1 MNIGKKLLEL
11 RKKKGL
17 SQEEAAD
24 ILNVTRQTI
33 SKWEISESKPDFD
46 KIIPICD
53 LYEITSDELILGKN
67 KENYLEERT
76 DNSNKKGK
84 AIALS
89 ASIFLYFL
97 SIIWT
102 IIASSI
108 RFISDEVIVGI
119 FLLICAIATT
129 IIVYYFS
136 SHSKSHDKKK
146 KNKYKSIDSIISIL
160 FLIIYLI
167 ISFSTMAWEITWIIW
182 IVYALVLKIIHLLLD
197 MKRGEFDEEK

>member
-1 MNIGKKLLEL
+1 MFVRWIYEH
-11 RKKKGL
+11 RK
-17 SQEEAAD
+17 E
-24 ILNVTRQTI
+24 TI

-53 LYEITSDELILGKN
+53 LYEITPDELILGKN

-89 ASIFLYFL
+89 TSVFLYFL

-108 RFISDEVIVGI
+108 RFISDEVTAGI
-119 FLLICAIATT
+119 FLFICAIATT

-136 SHSKSHDKKK
+136 SHSKSNDEKK
-146 KNKYKSIDSIISIL
+146 KNKYKSIDGIISIL

-182 IVYALVLKIIHLLLD
+182 IVYVLVLKIVHLLLD
-197 MKRGEFDEEK
+197 MKKGEFNEKK

>member
-1 MNIGKKLLEL
+1 MDIGKKLLEL

-17 SQEEAAD
+17 SQEEVAD
-24 ILNVTRQTI
+24 ILSVTRQTV
-33 SKWEISESKPDFD
+33 SKWETLESKPDFD
-46 KIIPICD
+46 KIISICN
-53 LYEITSDELILGKN
+53 LYGITPDELILEDK
-67 KENYLEERT
+67 KENCSKEQVDR
-76 DNSNKKGK
+76 SNKKEK

-89 ASIFLYFL
+89 TSVFLYFL

-108 RFISDEVIVGI
+108 RFISDEVTAGI
-119 FLLICAIATT
+119 FLFICAIATT

-136 SHSKSHDKKK
+136 SHSKSNDEKK
-146 KNKYKSIDSIISIL
+146 KNKYKSIDGIISIL

-182 IVYALVLKIIHLLLD
+182 IVYVLVLKIVHLLLD
-197 MKRGEFDEEK
+197 MKKGEFNEKK

>member
-53 LYEITSDELILGKN
+53 LYEITPDELILGKN

-129 IIVYYFS
+129 IIV
-136 SHSKSHDKKK
+136 
-146 KNKYKSIDSIISIL
+146 
-160 FLIIYLI
+160 
-167 ISFSTMAWEITWIIW
+167 
-182 IVYALVLKIIHLLLD
+182 
-197 MKRGEFDEEK
+197 